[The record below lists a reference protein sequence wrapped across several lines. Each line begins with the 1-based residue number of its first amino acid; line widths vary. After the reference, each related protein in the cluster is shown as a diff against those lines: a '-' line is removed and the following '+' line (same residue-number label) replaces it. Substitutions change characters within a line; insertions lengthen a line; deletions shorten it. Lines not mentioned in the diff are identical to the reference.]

1 MTPMNSHLRAA
12 FSLAPTPPAKVAD
25 FRRKAS
31 IGSQRRPAV
40 FATAMALALLATA
53 GAAHALSLA
62 EAYTAALGNDPQFRA
77 AQAQTEA
84 GREALPQALAKLR
97 PNISVS
103 SQRYR
108 IEQQRTDG
116 GQSFPKQDYPSYST
130 TLSIRQPLLNLR
142 LTANRDQA
150 KATVVSGEAALSLE
164 QQRLANRLVTAYSNL
179 ALGYEQLTVVEL
191 QQRSTGSRLM
201 AAKRALEA
209 GTGIRTDIDEIQ
221 AQSDLLAA
229 QQLKARQAI
238 QASQAEL
245 EEITGRPITKPIR
258 LRDNKALLIASQKLD
273 PGTLS
278 TWLEKINTASP
289 ELLARK
295 AQVEAAQAASRAN
308 RADHL
313 PTLELVAQTSKSS
326 SENSFFVDSKTETQA
341 IGIQLN
347 LPLYQGGFLQ
357 SRDRQSAAELRAAEE
372 LLSSTQTTARI
383 EASKA
388 FYALKEGIARVA
400 ALEKALESANQ
411 VVIANQKSFTAGL
424 RSTLDILAAEQRAAQ
439 TQLEL
444 RQAQLT
450 LLVNHVSLLALV
462 AQADTSMFD
471 KLSEWFQIL

>member
-1 MTPMNSHLRAA
+1 
-12 FSLAPTPPAKVAD
+12 
-25 FRRKAS
+25 
-31 IGSQRRPAV
+31 
-40 FATAMALALLATA
+40 
-53 GAAHALSLA
+53 
-62 EAYTAALGNDPQFRA
+62 
-77 AQAQTEA
+77 
-84 GREALPQALAKLR
+84 
-97 PNISVS
+97 
-103 SQRYR
+103 
-108 IEQQRTDG
+108 
-116 GQSFPKQDYPSYST
+116 
-130 TLSIRQPLLNLR
+130 
-142 LTANRDQA
+142 
-150 KATVVSGEAALSLE
+150 
-164 QQRLANRLVTAYSNL
+164 
-179 ALGYEQLTVVEL
+179 
-191 QQRSTGSRLM
+191 M

-424 RSTLDILAAEQRAAQ
+424 RSTLDILAAEQRATQ

>member
-1 MTPMNSHLRAA
+1 MMHTNLYFRHNAVAA
-12 FSLAPTPPAKVAD
+12 ALTFTMLAGLST
-25 FRRKAS
+25 
-31 IGSQRRPAV
+31 
-40 FATAMALALLATA
+40 
-53 GAAHALSLA
+53 AHALSLA

-84 GREALPQALAKLR
+84 SREALPQAVARLR
-97 PNISVS
+97 PNVSVS

-108 IEQQRTDG
+108 IEQERTDG

-142 LTANRDQA
+142 LTASRDQA
-150 KATVVSGEAALSLE
+150 EASVASGEAALSLE
-164 QQRLANRLVTAYSNL
+164 QQQLANRLVAAYGNL
-179 ALGYEQLTVVEL
+179 ALGYEQLAVVEL
-191 QQRSTGSRLM
+191 QQRSTGSRLT
-201 AAKRALEA
+201 AARRALEA

-221 AQSDLLAA
+221 AQVDLLEA
-229 QQLKARQAI
+229 QQLQAKQAI
-238 QASQAEL
+238 QAAQAEL

-258 LRDNKALLIASQKLD
+258 LRDNKALLTASQRLD
-273 PGTLS
+273 PGVLS
-278 TWLEKINTASP
+278 NWLEKINSSSP

-295 AQVEAAQAASRAN
+295 AQVEAAQAASRAS

-313 PTLELVAQTSKSS
+313 PTLELIAQTSKSS

-357 SRDRQSAAELRAAEE
+357 SRDRQTAAELRAAEE
-372 LLSSTQTTARI
+372 LVSRTQTTARI

-400 ALEKALESANQ
+400 ALEKAVESASQ

-444 RQAQLT
+444 RQAQLQ
-450 LLVNHVSLLALV
+450 LLVNHVRLLGLV
-462 AQADTSMFD
+462 AQADAPVFE
-471 KLSEWFQIL
+471 KLSGWFQ

>member
-1 MTPMNSHLRAA
+1 MTLNLHPL
-12 FSLAPTPPAKVAD
+12 PATNTLVCKGEEALGEVPLGEVPLGKEL
-25 FRRKAS
+25 RRKALHT
-31 IGSQRRPAV
+31 
-40 FATAMALALLATA
+40 TAALALLATA

-84 GREALPQALAKLR
+84 SREALPQAVARLR
-97 PNISVS
+97 PNISIS
-103 SQRYR
+103 SQHYR
-108 IEQQRTDG
+108 IEQERTDG

-142 LTANRDQA
+142 LTASRDQA
-150 KATVVSGEAALSLE
+150 KASVASGEAALSLE
-164 QQRLANRLVTAYSNL
+164 QQQLGNRLVAAYGNL
-179 ALGYEQLTVVEL
+179 ALGYEQLTLVNL
-191 QQRSTGSRLM
+191 QQRSTSSRLT

-221 AQSDLLAA
+221 AQSDLLDA
-229 QQLKARQAI
+229 QQLQARQAI
-238 QASQAEL
+238 QAAQAEL
-245 EEITGRPITKPIR
+245 EEITGRPITKPIL
-258 LRDNKALLIASQKLD
+258 LRENKALLIASQRLD

-295 AQVEAAQAASRAN
+295 AQVEAAQAASRAT

-341 IGIQLN
+341 IGVQLT

-357 SRDRQSAAELRAAEE
+357 SRDRQTAAELRAAEE
-372 LLSSTQTTARI
+372 LVSRTQTTARI

-400 ALEKALESANQ
+400 ALEKAVESAKQ

-439 TQLEL
+439 TQLDL
-444 RQAQLT
+444 RQAQLQ
-450 LLVNHVSLLALV
+450 LLVNHVRLLGLV
-462 AQADTSMFD
+462 AQADTPVFEE
-471 KLSEWFQIL
+471 LSSWFQ